1 MRIVRPRFAKANRVS
16 VSLGSMGAMTAATT
30 PKGERRRSR
39 LIAAAGEL
47 LLEGGFDAVRHRAVA
62 DRAQLPLA
70 STTYYFGS
78 LDDLMAEAAGFV
90 SRADEQAIVDRG
102 EAVARRRRAGHAT
115 AEILAEVFVGEDT
128 PRDELAARYEMI
140 ALTPRYPR
148 LYDVV
153 AARQATLA
161 ATHLVVLDR
170 SGRAARPEHIAN
182 LIAVEDGA
190 VLGALGRGSAP
201 VDAVREAL
209 EEVVDVLAPRADDA
223 Q

>member
-1 MRIVRPRFAKANRVS
+1 
-16 VSLGSMGAMTAATT
+16 MGAMTAATT

-78 LDDLMAEAAGFV
+78 LEDLMAEAAAFV

-102 EAVARRRRAGHAT
+102 EAVARRRRGGHAT
-115 AEILAEVFVGEDT
+115 AEILADVFVGEDT
-128 PRDELAARYEMI
+128 PYDELAARYEMI

-153 AARQATLA
+153 AARRATLA
-161 ATHLVVLDR
+161 STHLVVLDR
-170 SGRAARPEHIAN
+170 SGRLARAAHIEN
-182 LIAVEDGA
+182 LIAIEDGA
-190 VLGALGRGSAP
+190 VLGALGNGSSP
-201 VDAVREAL
+201 VAATRDAL
-209 EEVVDVLAPRADDA
+209 GEVVDVLAPRLEDS

>member
-1 MRIVRPRFAKANRVS
+1 MIARSRFAKANRAVK
-16 VSLGSMGAMTAATT
+16 SLGSMGAMTAATT

-102 EAVARRRRAGHAT
+102 EAVARRRRGSHAT
-115 AEILAEVFVGEDT
+115 AEILADVFVGENT
-128 PRDELAARYEMI
+128 PHDELAARYEMI

-153 AARQATLA
+153 AARRATLA

-170 SGRAARPEHIAN
+170 SGRLARAAHIEN
-182 LIAVEDGA
+182 LIAIEDGA
-190 VLGALGRGSAP
+190 VLGALGSGSSPAGATR
-201 VDAVREAL
+201 DAL
-209 EEVVDVLAPRADDA
+209 GEVVDVLAPRVEEPR
-223 Q
+223 